1 MASRRNPNRN
11 ATGSTTVLRHTVN
24 EIYIYEVKES
34 ELDKFDGN
42 RESDLFLEIAIGCVS
57 ACLSLFGSIASLDH
71 DKSQMA
77 FIILLIIAIITGICS
92 LITGLLWYRK
102 RSELKDIVAEIKN
115 RPIQKK

>member
-1 MASRRNPNRN
+1 MAGRRNNNRN

-34 ELDKFDGN
+34 ELEKLNGN

-57 ACLSLFGSIASLDH
+57 VSLSLFGSIVSLDH

-77 FIILLIIAIITGICS
+77 LTILMIIAIITGFCAI
-92 LITGLLWYRK
+92 ITGLLWYRK
-102 RSELKDIVAEIKN
+102 RSEIKDIVAEIKA
-115 RPIQKK
+115 RPIQKQ